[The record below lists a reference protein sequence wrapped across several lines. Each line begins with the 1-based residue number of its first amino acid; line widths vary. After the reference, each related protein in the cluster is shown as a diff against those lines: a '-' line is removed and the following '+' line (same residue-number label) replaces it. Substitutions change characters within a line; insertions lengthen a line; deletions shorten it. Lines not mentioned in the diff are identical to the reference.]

1 MSNVIELV
9 KPSFARMDQECAQLA
24 RTDAGNAKR
33 FILRFGDR
41 VRWVDDTKQWLLF
54 DANKWDVVSETY
66 ILPLVTQTAELIS
79 KEAECAQSHEL
90 RNALYKHC
98 FDSQHISRQSA
109 ILKGIKSSGISIN
122 SKDLDC
128 HDHLLAT
135 KNGYLI
141 DLKTSEVRKIEQSD
155 LITKLVNADYD
166 PKAESQHWVNLLNTV
181 FEGDCELIDYFQT
194 LCGYSATGLTQEE
207 LMVFLYGDGAN
218 GKTTVQD
225 SLKAVL
231 GDYSG
236 TMETENILRQKHARH
251 SAEIAVL
258 NGKRFVTC
266 AELARGR
273 QLNESIVKNLT
284 SGDSML
290 VRHMCQKPFEMRSRM
305 KLWVSTNNLPIV
317 DYSDNAIWRRIKLIK
332 FNHVFNQNT
341 GIDKTMRNKL
351 KSEKEKSGILNWLI
365 SGAYKYYTQGLI
377 EPESVTNDTLHWRN
391 ELNVVSRFI
400 TEECVADSTQRIMS
414 SELYSAF
421 CGYLKENGELHNGM
435 SHVVFGKE
443 LKRLGYQTSR
453 CAKGMVVR
461 SLGLRQHDHD
471 QQCVSSVGLS
481 EGFTA
486 GIQHQKPLDNPT
498 LAAQTGI
505 QTQEKASVFN
515 EFDSVAGSVA
525 VSGVSQS
532 TPVAPTGSPVIVVF
546 VHTEHTLSDT
556 EYRRLAKQYAAN
568 LPGHLDSSYIHEAI
582 MTHYARQS
590 KD

>member
-9 KPSFARMDQECAQLA
+9 KPSFARIDQECAQLA
-24 RTDAGNAKR
+24 PTDAGNAKR
-33 FILRFGDR
+33 FVARFGDV
-41 VRWVDDTKQWLLF
+41 VRWVDDTRQWLLWT
-54 DANKWDVVSETY
+54 DNKWSVVSETR
-66 ILPLVTQTAELIS
+66 IEPLVTQTAELIA
-79 KEAECAQSHEL
+79 KEAECVQSHEL
-90 RNALYKHC
+90 RNVLYRHC
-98 FDSQHISRQSA
+98 LTSQHVARQSA
-109 ILKGIKSSGISIN
+109 ILKGIKSSSICVL
-122 SKDLDC
+122 SSDLDC

-166 PKAESQHWVNLLNTV
+166 PKAESQHWVNLLNAV
-181 FEGDCELIDYFQT
+181 FEGDCELIDYFQA
-194 LCGYSATGLTQEE
+194 LCGYSATGLTTEE

-236 TMETENILRQKHARH
+236 TMETENILKQKHARH
-251 SAEIAVL
+251 TAEIAVL

-290 VRHMCQKPFEMRSRM
+290 VRHMCQKPFEMQSRM
-305 KLWVSTNNLPIV
+305 KLWVSTNNLPVV
-317 DYSDNAIWRRIKLIK
+317 DYADNAIWRRIKLIR
-332 FNHVFNQNT
+332 FNHVFNHET

-365 SGAYKYYTQGLI
+365 SGAYKYYTNGLI
-377 EPESVTNDTLHWRN
+377 EPESVTNDTLHWRH
-391 ELNVVSRFI
+391 ELNIVSRFI
-400 TEECVADSTQRIMS
+400 AEECVADSTQRIMS

-421 CGYLKENGELHNGM
+421 CGYLKDNGELQNSM
-435 SHVVFGKE
+435 SHTIFGKE
-443 LKRLGYQTSR
+443 LKRLGYQSSR
-453 CAKGMVVR
+453 CAKGIVVR
-461 SLGLRQHDHD
+461 SLGLRQRDHD

-481 EGFTA
+481 ESFKY
-486 GIQHQKPLDNPT
+486 QDHFSKLSDNHT
-498 LAAQTGI
+498 LSAQTGI
-505 QTQEKASVFN
+505 QTQEKASVFKG
-515 EFDSVAGSVA
+515 FDSVAGSVV

-532 TPVAPTGSPVIVVF
+532 TPVAPTRSPVIVVF

-556 EYRRLAKQYAAN
+556 EYRRLAKQYAEH